1 MTRGCIGSLSEMYD
15 ANPPY
20 TGRGAVSTAKNV
32 GQILEAIRLVNDKMK
47 ELDEKVR
54 RETNEAGIKASEET
68 MP

>member
-1 MTRGCIGSLSEMYD
+1 M
-15 ANPPY
+15 
-20 TGRGAVSTAKNV
+20 STAKNV

>member
-1 MTRGCIGSLSEMYD
+1 MYD